1 MVITSDSE
9 YMRLALAA
17 ARQAASRGEIPVGA
31 VIISAG
37 QVIATAYNDREERQ
51 TPLGHAEITAI
62 QLAAQHLGSWRLDN
76 AELYVTLEP
85 CIMCAGAILQ
95 ARISRLIFGCR
106 DPKAGAIESLYR
118 LCNDQRLNH
127 QLPVTAGVLANESA
141 ALLSDFFARL
151 RIQKSGTGNC
161 DPAAQNP
168 QRTSRPSAK

>member
-1 MVITSDSE
+1 MITSASE

-31 VIISAG
+31 VIVSAG

-62 QLAAQHLGSWRLDN
+62 QLAAQYLGSWRLDN

-118 LCNDQRLNH
+118 LCEDQRLNH

-141 ALLSDFFARL
+141 ALLRDFFARL
-151 RIQKSGTGNC
+151 RIQKSDTRNC

-168 QRTSRPSAK
+168 PRTGHPAK

>member
-1 MVITSDSE
+1 MVTTSDSE
-9 YMRLALAA
+9 YMWLALAA
-17 ARQAASRGEIPVGA
+17 ARDAASRGEIPVGA
-31 VIISAG
+31 VIVSAG
-37 QVIATAYNDREERQ
+37 HVIATAYNDREERQ

-106 DPKAGAIESLYR
+106 DPKAGAIVSLYR
-118 LCNDQRLNH
+118 LCKDQRLNH
-127 QLPVTAGVLANESA
+127 QLPVTADVLANESA

-151 RIQKSGTGNC
+151 RIQKSGSRDC
-161 DPAAQNP
+161 DPAAQTRAN
-168 QRTSRPSAK
+168 RSSIC